1 MRLISLFFFFS
12 CSFLLHHA
20 KTKNAPQTTA
30 NPKFKERNK
39 IRTSGGRGLAFVQA
53 KRFSK
58 PFNVY
63 GNSEEDLDQDPL
75 SSKASSASALESANY
90 LTSSSRKQRS
100 DEYDEEQMDE
110 TVFEQEQLEDEDALE
125 DLDEDERII
134 EDEELEEQFE
144 QDLEF
149 DDEKL
154 LSEDEPSRDKSKSSD
169 REDRPRSRD
178 RLYSDDFE
186 FECDLTDSE
195 RNLMKQK
202 MNEKYQP
209 AQHATKKTKVPVKT
223 KKRRTSQSSD
233 ENLLSPYRRQSVG
246 HSPTNRTSMR
256 PQLINTKR
264 QKKFKSRLHVDAHR
278 RRYSDVFFAN
288 TPILQP
294 TSQPSSRLSNISD
307 QAVSGTLSA
316 CSTRPSSASKLDSR
330 PQSALDSLLNVVQQ
344 QQQQQQQQIV
354 GEQRQ
359 KEEYKVAPVQLLNNA
374 LKEPSSIT
382 PTLYVRNRSPSC
394 AVVPSHYL
402 KQNQSQQRAA
412 EAKQAKRRGMSL
424 SFTPS
429 GARHL
434 TNQVT
439 RKLSKQLSKFNQGT
453 KNLLGKSSASKQASP
468 RSKEHSISMESSK
481 DVVREISQLYSSVE
495 TPPSSIII
503 GANVLIYP
511 MVNTLSSPVQ
521 ATLNQASLAAVA
533 GAKLDSQ
540 FGFDGA
546 KTKERDAAIGKDGHT
561 FMSQMKKAKN
571 VFRSFIPLQ
580 LNADNFTSSLF
591 DLKECLPGHYYSAKG
606 IDKSIKVSLPL
617 LKRRDDRRFGWV
629 ILTLHGC
636 KAFQVETVS
645 VPLWAICNTF

>member
-1 MRLISLFFFFS
+1 MLSFHSSNSCFSSLF
-12 CSFLLHHA
+12 LLLPTQFCYRKMHHNLLVEFP
-20 KTKNAPQTTA
+20 TQ
-30 NPKFKERNK
+30 KERNK

-75 SSKASSASALESANY
+75 SSKASSASALESTN
-90 LTSSSRKQRS
+90 LSRKQRS

-110 TVFEQEQLEDEDALE
+110 TVFEQEQLEDEDELE
-125 DLDEDERII
+125 ELDENERII
-134 EDEELEEQFE
+134 EDEEEDLDEAFEE
-144 QDLEF
+144 DLEF
-149 DDEKL
+149 DEEKM
-154 LSEDEPSRDKSKSSD
+154 LSDDEPSKASRDKSKSSD
-169 REDRPRSRD
+169 RDDRPRSRD

-195 RNLMKQK
+195 RYLIKQK
-202 MNEKYQP
+202 QSGQP
-209 AQHATKKTKVPVKT
+209 VQHVPKKTKVPVKG

-246 HSPTNRTSMR
+246 HSPTNRTGMR

-316 CSTRPSSASKLDSR
+316 CSSRPSSASKLDSR
-330 PQSALDSLLNVVQQ
+330 PQSALDSLLSAVQQ
-344 QQQQQQQQIV
+344 QQQQQQQST
-354 GEQRQ
+354 GELDQQQ
-359 KEEYKVAPVQLLNNA
+359 KEDFKVAPVHSHLLNNA

-402 KQNQSQQRAA
+402 KQQQAQQRAA

-453 KNLLGKSSASKQASP
+453 KNLLGGKSSKHASP
-468 RSKEHSISMESSK
+468 RSKEHSISVESSK

-511 MVNTLSSPVQ
+511 MVNSPVQ

-533 GAKLDSQ
+533 GAKLDPQ

-546 KTKERDAAIGKDGHT
+546 KTKDRDAAISKDGHT

-591 DLKECLPGHYYSAKG
+591 DLKECLPANYYSAKG
-606 IDKSIKVSLPL
+606 IDKSIKVS
-617 LKRRDDRRFGWV
+617 DWAV
-629 ILTLHGC
+629 MALHGVA
-636 KAFQVETVS
+636 KRFR
-645 VPLWAICNTF
+645 F

>member
-1 MRLISLFFFFS
+1 M
-12 CSFLLHHA
+12 
-20 KTKNAPQTTA
+20 
-30 NPKFKERNK
+30 
-39 IRTSGGRGLAFVQA
+39 AFVQA

-63 GNSEEDLDQDPL
+63 GNSEEDLDLNQGQL
-75 SSKASSASALESANY
+75 SSKASSASALESSANY
-90 LTSSSRKQRS
+90 QASSSRKQRS

-110 TVFEQEQLEDEDALE
+110 TVFEQEQLEDEDELE

-134 EDEELEEQFE
+134 EDEEDLEEQFE

-149 DDEKL
+149 DEEKL
-154 LSEDEPSRDKSKSSD
+154 LSDDEPSKASRDKSKSSD

-178 RLYSDDFE
+178 RLFSDDFE

-195 RNLMKQK
+195 RYLMKQK
-202 MNEKYQP
+202 INEKSQSV
-209 AQHATKKTKVPVKT
+209 QQATKRTKAVGKT

-288 TPILQP
+288 TPILHP

-307 QAVSGTLSA
+307 QAISGTLSA
-316 CSTRPSSASKLDSR
+316 CSSRPSSASKLDSR
-330 PQSALDSLLNVVQQ
+330 PQSALDSLLSVMQQ
-344 QQQQQQQQIV
+344 QQQQP
-354 GEQRQ
+354 GEPERQ
-359 KEEYKVAPVQLLNNA
+359 KDDFKVAPVHSQLLNDA
-374 LKEPSSIT
+374 IKEPLAPSIT

-394 AVVPSHYL
+394 AVVPSHYI
-402 KQNQSQQRAA
+402 KQSQSQQRAA
-412 EAKQAKRRGMSL
+412 ETKQAKRRHMSL

-429 GARHL
+429 GARQL

-453 KNLLGKSSASKQASP
+453 KNLLGKSSASKHASP
-468 RSKEHSISMESSK
+468 KSKEHSVSMESSK

-511 MVNTLSSPVQ
+511 MVNSPVQ

-533 GAKLDSQ
+533 GAKLDQQ
-540 FGFDGA
+540 FAFESA
-546 KTKERDAAIGKDGHT
+546 KTKDRETAINKDGHT

-580 LNADNFTSSLF
+580 LQADNFSSSLF
-591 DLKECLPGHYYSAKG
+591 DLKECLPASYYSVKG
-606 IDKSIKVSLPL
+606 IDKSIKVSIS
-617 LKRRDDRRFGWV
+617 DSGVVFGRPTYPGRSAAA
-629 ILTLHGC
+629 LR
-636 KAFQVETVS
+636 
-645 VPLWAICNTF
+645 CNTL